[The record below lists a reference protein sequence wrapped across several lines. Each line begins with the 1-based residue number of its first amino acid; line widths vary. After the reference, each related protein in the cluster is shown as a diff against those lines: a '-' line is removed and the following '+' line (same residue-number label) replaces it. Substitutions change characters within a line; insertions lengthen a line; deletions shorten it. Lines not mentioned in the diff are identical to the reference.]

1 MLGETE
7 PDGIVTAGRL
17 QEVVPRSSQQ
27 ASPPGELGCRT
38 LDAKRRKDACPWA
51 PPPPPPHLEARSG
64 VSQQRWGQEARRAL
78 HPRVPQLRLTHGA
91 EDVRQ
96 L

>member
-1 MLGETE
+1 MPAHGH
-7 PDGIVTAGRL
+7 RL
-17 QEVVPRSSQQ
+17 P
-27 ASPPGELGCRT
+27 SPL
-38 LDAKRRKDACPWA
+38 
-51 PPPPPPHLEARSG
+51 HLEARSG

-91 EDVRQ
+91 EGVRQ